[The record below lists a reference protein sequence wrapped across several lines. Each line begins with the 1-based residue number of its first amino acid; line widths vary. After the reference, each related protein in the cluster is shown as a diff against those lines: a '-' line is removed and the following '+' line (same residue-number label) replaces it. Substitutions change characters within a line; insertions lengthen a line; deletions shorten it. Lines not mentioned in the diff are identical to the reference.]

1 MTRICISSN
10 HRSRRDFLRA
20 ASATAAAGIVLSSQ
34 LRTYAQQATSTPA
47 PTSDS
52 DLGLGPN
59 PTLDAALKFRPDGT
73 ARPFAGN
80 TVICHIPQQDRFRD
94 DTAAMHDALLQSSFV
109 HKLAILPTESYHMTV
124 YSGSND
130 QNRAH
135 SSWPGG
141 VPISA
146 SIEECNKVMFD
157 RMKAFRFDGPFP
169 LRVCVDLPRTMSHG
183 RASTLR
189 MEGADPASERTLRTL
204 RDRLAD
210 VYKFRAP
217 DHNTYGFHITIAYTM
232 ANLTTAEIAEYRSIL
247 RPALDRLAAGTPVLE
262 LGLPEYC
269 TFHDMYR
276 FDTELILRA
285 G

>member
-1 MTRICISSN
+1 MTLSHIPGN
-10 HRSRRDFLRA
+10 HSSRRDFIRA
-20 ASATAAAGIVLSSQ
+20 ASATAGLVLTSQ
-34 LRTYAQQATSTPA
+34 AQTFAQQTASSA
-47 PTSDS
+47 VAASGA

-73 ARPFAGN
+73 PRPFAGN

-94 DTAAMHDALLQSSFV
+94 EAAALRDALLQSSFA
-109 HKLAILPTESYHMTV
+109 HKLAILPAESYHMTV

-141 VPISA
+141 VAIDA
-146 SIEECNKVMFD
+146 SIEQCNRVMME
-157 RMKAFRFDGPFP
+157 RMEAFRFDGPFP
-169 LRVCVDLPRTMSHG
+169 LRVRVDVPRTMRYG

-189 MEGADPASERTLRTL
+189 MEGAGQASERTLRAL
-204 RDRLAD
+204 RDRLAE
-210 VYKFRAP
+210 VYKFRAQ
-217 DHNTYGFHITIAYTM
+217 DHDTYGFHITIAYTM
-232 ANLTTAEIAEYRSIL
+232 AGLMAAEMAEYRSIL
-247 RPALDRLAAGTPVLE
+247 RHALDRLTAVTPVLE

-269 TFHDMYR
+269 TFRDMYR

>member
-1 MTRICISSN
+1 MKPLCISSN

-20 ASATAAAGIVLSSQ
+20 ASATAGFVLSSQ
-34 LRTYAQQATSTPA
+34 ALAFAQQAA
-47 PTSDS
+47 PTAASTADSDS
-52 DLGLGPN
+52 GLGPN
-59 PTLDAALKFRPDGT
+59 PTLDASLKFTPDGT
-73 ARPFAGN
+73 AKPFAGN
-80 TVICHIPQQDRFRD
+80 TVICHVPQQDRFRD
-94 DTAAMHDALLQSSFV
+94 NAAELHEALLQSSFV
-109 HKLAILPTESYHMTV
+109 HKLAILPIESYHMTV

-141 VPISA
+141 VPIGA
-146 SIEECNKVMFD
+146 SIEECNHIMME
-157 RMKAFRFDGPFP
+157 RMKTFRFDGPYP
-169 LRVCVDLPRTMSHG
+169 LRVRVDGPRTMSHG

-189 MEGADPASERTLRTL
+189 MEGADPASERTLRAL

-217 DHNTYGFHITIAYTM
+217 DHDTYGFHITIAYTM
-232 ANLTTAEIAEYRSIL
+232 ADLTTAEMAEYRSIL
-247 RPALDRLAAGTPVLE
+247 RPALDHLIAATPVLE

-269 TFHDMYR
+269 TFRDMYR